1 MPCSSVLV
9 QPSMALQVCLS
20 WVQNPAG
27 EPDASQ
33 DQGEGVS
40 VAYGVSEADTMDV
53 DLSECP
59 VGAPAGAFPEL
70 PQVRLPPTHCHS
82 CQVSVSC
89 A

>member
-1 MPCSSVLV
+1 M
-9 QPSMALQVCLS
+9 
-20 WVQNPAG
+20 
-27 EPDASQ
+27 
-33 DQGEGVS
+33 
-40 VAYGVSEADTMDV
+40 AYGVSEADTMDV
-53 DLSECP
+53 ELSECP